1 MPNILNLSGYVS
13 LLSGDEYVQVQLLN
27 SAEDLI
33 QTLVLNP
40 GSTIS
45 FTTRNVALIQIVLEQ
60 D

>member
-1 MPNILNLSGYVS
+1 MNLSGYVS